1 MLYRPSC
8 THMTTVSAKGL
19 NSCDGAMGCILHT
32 NILLHDRVAAELPG
46 ESEAASHVQHGH
58 TVGVAANS
66 R

>member
-1 MLYRPSC
+1 
-8 THMTTVSAKGL
+8 MTTVSAKGL